1 MSELKCA
8 ERVRRHL
15 MEHGIAY
22 EVTEHREAFTAQE
35 MAAALHEP
43 GARVAKVVLLMAD
56 GRLAMAVLA
65 APDHVSLDRARAA
78 LGSKE
83 VRLATEDEFGAAF
96 PDCDLGAAPPFGG
109 LYGMPVYLDR
119 RLLAA
124 DSLVFGAG
132 SHRHS
137 MRLSLAAYR
146 EGARPA
152 EADLAAG

>member
-8 ERVRRHL
+8 EKVRRHL

-43 GARVAKVVLLMAD
+43 GARVAKVVMLMVD
-56 GRLAMAVLA
+56 GRLVMAVLA
-65 APDHVSLDRARAA
+65 APDHVSLSKARAA
-78 LGSKE
+78 LGAKE
-83 VRLATEDEFGAAF
+83 ARLATEDEFGAAF

-109 LYGMPVYLDR
+109 LYEMPVYLDR
-119 RLLAA
+119 GLLAA
-124 DSLVFGAG
+124 ENLVFAAG

-137 MRLSLAAYR
+137 MRLTLAAYR
-146 EGARPA
+146 EAAHPT
-152 EADLAAG
+152 EADLAAD